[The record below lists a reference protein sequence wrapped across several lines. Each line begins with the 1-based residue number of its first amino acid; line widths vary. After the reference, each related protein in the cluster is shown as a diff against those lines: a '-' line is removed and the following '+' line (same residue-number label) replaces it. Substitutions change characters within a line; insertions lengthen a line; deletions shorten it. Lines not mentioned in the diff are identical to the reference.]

1 MVVAVQVVILEH
13 QRAAQAV
20 AVLVMAEEVAQREP
34 QILAAVAVV
43 AAALGTAEHR
53 RAVALE
59 VPALSSSVTQTH
71 LQQPHQPQAR
81 PQSLLLVATV
91 SINGQV
97 QGALHSDG
105 TLCKT

>member
-1 MVVAVQVVILEH
+1 
-13 QRAAQAV
+13 
-20 AVLVMAEEVAQREP
+20 VLVVEAREAGQTEAEQLALLAQP
-34 QILAAVAVV
+34 IWAVAVV